1 MFTKRRNKNG
11 GNLVLVNLHV
21 KNLAIIDEIDI
32 DFTEHLN
39 ILTGETGAGK
49 SIILGSINM
58 ALGGKVSSECIRKG
72 TDYALVELVFQV
84 DDKNVLEKMNE
95 LEIPVEDGQII
106 LSRKIMKSRTM
117 SKVNG
122 ETVTAGT
129 LKILSALLIDIHGQH
144 EHQSLLDKNKH
155 LQIVD
160 RFAWQQ
166 TEPIKEK
173 LEEAYREYIKV
184 KNELR
189 EKSVSEEE
197 RNRQISFLEYE
208 VNEIENAKL
217 VPKEDE
223 ELETRY
229 KKMLNV
235 NMIMENLSE
244 VYQVLEGTGGNS
256 VEEKI
261 GKSVRTLNKT
271 TEYDENLQT
280 LEGQLSEIEDLI
292 GGFQR
297 DLKDYME
304 ELDYNGEEFSEVE
317 ERLNLIHNL
326 KAKYGNTIEDILEYC
341 EKAKE
346 KVAQYHDFDMYIE
359 GLKKK
364 KAEKEQ
370 ILSNYC
376 MQLTEI
382 RKKES
387 QMLTKKMKEA
397 LVDLNFLDVQFEISI
412 NELGKYTAQG
422 KDEIEF
428 IISTNPGE
436 DMKPLGKVA
445 SGGELSRIMLAIK
458 SVLAEED
465 SIDTLIFDEIDVGIS
480 GRTAQ
485 KVSEKMAYIAT
496 RHQVICITHLPQIAA
511 MADSHYLIEKKAQ
524 QQRTQTVIRKLD
536 ESGTIEELARILSG
550 AKITDAVLESAQEMK
565 ELAQNVKSY
574 F

>member
-1 MFTKRRNKNG
+1 M
-11 GNLVLVNLHV
+11 LVNLHV

-39 ILTGETGAGK
+39 ILSGETGAGK
-49 SIILGSINM
+49 SIILGSVNM
-58 ALGGKVSSECIRKG
+58 ALGGKVSSDCIRKG
-72 TDYALVELVFQV
+72 ADYALIELVFQV
-84 DDKNVLEKMNE
+84 NDKNVLDKMDE
-95 LEIPVEDGQII
+95 LELPVEDGQII
-106 LSRKIMKSRTM
+106 LSRKIMKSRSM

-166 TEPIKEK
+166 IEPIKEK
-173 LEEAYREYIKV
+173 LEEAYKEYIAVRK
-184 KNELR
+184 ELT
-189 EKSVSEEE
+189 EKSVPEEE
-197 RNRQISFLEYE
+197 RNRQLSFLEYE
-208 VNEIENAKL
+208 VNEIESARL
-217 VPKEDE
+217 TPKEDE
-223 ELETRY
+223 TLEIRY
-229 KKMLNV
+229 RKMSNA
-235 NMIMENLSE
+235 NMIMGNLSE
-244 VYQVLEGTGGNS
+244 VYQILEGATESS

-261 GKSVRTLNKT
+261 GKAVRMLNKSI
-271 TEYDENLQT
+271 EYDENLQT
-280 LEGQLSEIEDLI
+280 LEGQLVEIEDLI
-292 GGFQR
+292 GIFKR
-297 DLKDYME
+297 DLKNYME
-304 ELDYNGEEFSEVE
+304 EMDYNQEEFSEVE

-326 KAKYGNTIEDILEYC
+326 KAKYGNTIEEILNYC
-341 EKAKE
+341 EAAKE
-346 KVAQYHDFDMYIE
+346 KVERYRDFDMYIE
-359 GLKKK
+359 RLKKK
-364 KAEKEQ
+364 EVEKEQ
-370 ILSNYC
+370 ILEKYC

-382 RKKES
+382 RRKVSKV
-387 QMLTKKMKEA
+387 LAKKMKDA
-397 LVDLNFLDVQFEISI
+397 LVDLNFLDVRFEISI
-412 NELGKYTAQG
+412 NELDKYTVQG

-485 KVSEKMAYIAT
+485 KVSEKMAYIAAG
-496 RHQVICITHLPQIAA
+496 HQVICITHLPQIAA
-511 MADSHYLIEKKAQ
+511 MADSHYLIEKTIYQ
-524 QQRTQTVIRKLD
+524 QHTQTEIRKLD
-536 ESGTIEELARILSG
+536 GVGAIEELARILGG
-550 AKITDAVLESAQEMK
+550 AKITDAVLESAHEMK

-574 F
+574 C

>member
-1 MFTKRRNKNG
+1 M
-11 GNLVLVNLHV
+11 LVNLHV

-39 ILTGETGAGK
+39 ILSGETGAGK

-58 ALGGKVSSECIRKG
+58 ALGGKVSSDCIRKG
-72 TDYALVELVFQV
+72 EDYALVELIFQV
-84 DDKNVLEKMNE
+84 DDEAILKKMEE
-95 LEIPVEDGQII
+95 LELPVEDGQII

-155 LQIVD
+155 LEIVD
-160 RFAWQQ
+160 RFVWQQ
-166 TEPIKEK
+166 TEPVKEK
-173 LEEAYREYIKV
+173 LGEAYKEYISV
-184 KNELR
+184 KNELK
-189 EKSVSEEE
+189 EKSISEEE
-197 RNRQISFLEYE
+197 RNRQLSFLEYE

-217 VPKEDE
+217 IPKEDVD
-223 ELETRY
+223 LEARY
-229 KKMLNV
+229 KKMSNA
-235 NMIMENLSE
+235 NMIMESLSE
-244 VYQVLEGTGGNS
+244 VYQLLEGTTGDS

-261 GKSVRTLNKT
+261 GKAARTLNKS

-280 LEGQLSEIEDLI
+280 FEGQLTEIEDLI

-304 ELDYNGEEFSEVE
+304 ELDYNREEFLEVE

-326 KAKYGNTIEDILEYC
+326 KAKYGNTIESILDYG

-346 KVAQYHDFDMYIE
+346 KLEQYHDFDMYME

-364 KAEKEQ
+364 VEEKEQ
-370 ILSNYC
+370 VLDQYC
-376 MQLTEI
+376 AQLTQI
-382 RKKES
+382 RKEAS
-387 QMLTKKMKEA
+387 QVLAGKMREA
-397 LVDLNFLDVQFEISI
+397 LVDLNFLDVQFEISMKS
-412 NELGKYTAQG
+412 LHKYSAQG

-485 KVSEKMAYIAT
+485 KVSEKMAYIAAK
-496 RHQVICITHLPQIAA
+496 HQVICITHLPQIAA
-511 MADSHYLIEKKAQ
+511 MADSHYLIEKIAQ

-536 ESGTIEELARILSG
+536 GKGTIGELARILGG
-550 AKITDAVLESAQEMK
+550 AKITDAVWESAQEMK

-574 F
+574 C

>member
-1 MFTKRRNKNG
+1 M
-11 GNLVLVNLHV
+11 LVNLHV

-39 ILTGETGAGK
+39 ILSGETGAGK
-49 SIILGSINM
+49 SIILGSVNM
-58 ALGGKVSSECIRKG
+58 ALGGKVSSDCIRKG
-72 TDYALVELVFQV
+72 ADYALIELVFQV
-84 DDKNVLEKMNE
+84 NDKNVLDKMDE
-95 LEIPVEDGQII
+95 LELPVEDGQII
-106 LSRKIMKSRTM
+106 LSRKIMKSRSM

-166 TEPIKEK
+166 IEPIKEK
-173 LEEAYREYIKV
+173 LEEAYKEYIAVRK
-184 KNELR
+184 ELT
-189 EKSVSEEE
+189 EKSIPEEE
-197 RNRQISFLEYE
+197 RNRQLSFLEYE
-208 VNEIENAKL
+208 VNEIESARL
-217 VPKEDE
+217 TPKEDE
-223 ELETRY
+223 TLEIRY
-229 KKMLNV
+229 RKMSNA
-235 NMIMENLSE
+235 NMIMGNLSE
-244 VYQVLEGTGGNS
+244 VYQILEGATESS

-261 GKSVRTLNKT
+261 GKAVRMLNKSI
-271 TEYDENLQT
+271 EYDENLQT
-280 LEGQLSEIEDLI
+280 LEGQLVEIEDLI
-292 GGFQR
+292 GIFKR
-297 DLKDYME
+297 DLKNYME
-304 ELDYNGEEFSEVE
+304 EMDYNQEEFSEVE

-326 KAKYGNTIEDILEYC
+326 KAKYGNTIEEILNYC
-341 EKAKE
+341 EAAKE
-346 KVAQYHDFDMYIE
+346 KVERYRDFDMYIE
-359 GLKKK
+359 RLKKK
-364 KAEKEQ
+364 EVEKEQ
-370 ILSNYC
+370 ILEKYC

-382 RKKES
+382 RRKVSKV
-387 QMLTKKMKEA
+387 LAKKMKDA
-397 LVDLNFLDVQFEISI
+397 LVDLNFLDVRFEISI
-412 NELGKYTAQG
+412 NELDKYTVQG

-485 KVSEKMAYIAT
+485 KVSEKMAYIAAG
-496 RHQVICITHLPQIAA
+496 HQVICITHLPQIAA
-511 MADSHYLIEKKAQ
+511 MADSHYLIEKTIYQ
-524 QQRTQTVIRKLD
+524 QHTQTEIRKLD
-536 ESGTIEELARILSG
+536 GVGAIEELARILGG
-550 AKITDAVLESAQEMK
+550 AKITDAVLESAHEMK

-574 F
+574 C